1 MNKKLFGSCTLALLM
16 ALGSPLL
23 RAQDQQDPS
32 AQPAQATQPAPAP
45 QSDQAQ
51 PAQAGQ
57 ADQGQPAQADQGQA
71 GQAAQPP
78 VEEPDSAAQPD
89 AAIPNGTQIVIPEG
103 TEFKLQLHSSVNSK
117 NAKPG
122 DRVLTTLLDP
132 VSVEDEDVLAKG
144 VRVDGHV
151 SEVKE
156 AARRGRGGDLMVIFD
171 TIEMPSGEKVAIQ
184 GSLTEVFSSTSGG
197 SEKVGPEG
205 DLKGKGASHKEQ
217 AVLIAAPTIVGAAA
231 GGLGP
236 GIAAAGA
243 GIAMAYLIPKGKQA
257 TLLAGSLIG
266 MRLDRDVTITLPPPE
281 SK

>member
-1 MNKKLFGSCTLALLM
+1 MEKKLFGCCILALAM
-16 ALGSPLL
+16 ALGSPSV
-23 RAQDQQDPS
+23 RAQDQHTPP
-32 AQPAQATQPAPAP
+32 AQPAQGTQPAPAP
-45 QSDQAQ
+45 QSDQTQ

-57 ADQGQPAQADQGQA
+57 PDQGQA
-71 GQAAQPP
+71 GQAAQPL
-78 VEEPDSAAQPD
+78 VEEPDAAAQPD
-89 AAIPNGTQIVIPEG
+89 AATPNGTQLVIPEG

-117 NAKPG
+117 TSKPG

-132 VSVEDEDVLAKG
+132 VSVEDEDVLTKG

-184 GSLTEVFSSTSGG
+184 GSLTEVFSASNGG

-217 AVLIAAPTIVGAAA
+217 AAMILVPAAAGAA

-236 GIAAAGA
+236 GIAGAGA
-243 GIAMAYLIPKGKQA
+243 GIAMAFLIPKGKQA
-257 TLLAGSLIG
+257 ALLSGSLIG
-266 MRLDRDVTITLPPPE
+266 MRLDRDVTITLPAQE
-281 SK
+281 SKSQ

>member
-1 MNKKLFGSCTLALLM
+1 MRKLVTGISTLVLAV
-16 ALGSPLL
+16 ALGPSLL
-23 RAQDQQDPS
+23 RAQDQ
-32 AQPAQATQPAPAP
+32 PAQPAPA
-45 QSDQAQ
+45 QE
-51 PAQAGQ
+51 
-57 ADQGQPAQADQGQA
+57 DQGQPAQAGQKDQGQT
-71 GQAAQPP
+71 GQAQPAQPAQP
-78 VEEPDSAAQPD
+78 VVEEPDASMPDQPGD
-89 AAIPNGTQIVIPEG
+89 SPNGTQIVIPEG

-117 NAKPG
+117 VSKPG

-144 VRVDGHV
+144 VRIDGHV

-171 TIEMPSGEKVAIQ
+171 TIEMPSGDKVAIQ
-184 GSLTEVFSSTSGG
+184 GSLTEVFSAASGG

-217 AVLIAAPTIVGAAA
+217 AALILAPTAVGAAA
-231 GGLGP
+231 GGLAP

-243 GIAMAYLIPKGKQA
+243 GIAMALLIPKGKQA

-266 MRLDRDVTITLPPPE
+266 MRLDRDVTITLPPPQ

>member
-1 MNKKLFGSCTLALLM
+1 MNKRFFGSCILALLM
-16 ALGSPLL
+16 TLCAPLL
-23 RAQDQQDPS
+23 WAQDQQDQS
-32 AQPAQATQPAPAP
+32 APPAQATQPAPAP
-45 QSDQAQ
+45 QSDQ
-51 PAQAGQ
+51 
-57 ADQGQPAQADQGQA
+57 
-71 GQAAQPP
+71 GQAAQSALPP
-78 VEEPDSAAQPD
+78 VEEPDAAAQPD
-89 AAIPNGTQIVIPEG
+89 AASPNGTQIVIPEG

-117 NAKPG
+117 SAKAG
-122 DRVLTTLLDP
+122 DRVMTTLLDP

-184 GSLTEVFSSTSGG
+184 GSLTEVFSSSSGG

-217 AVLIAAPTIVGAAA
+217 AALILAPTAVGAAA

-243 GIAMAYLIPKGKQA
+243 GIAMAFLIPKGKQA

-266 MRLDRDVTITLPPPE
+266 MRLDRDVTVTLPPQE

>member
-1 MNKKLFGSCTLALLM
+1 MNKGLFGICTLALAVTLS
-16 ALGSPLL
+16 APRL
-23 RAQDQQDPS
+23 RAQDQ
-32 AQPAQATQPAPAP
+32 PAPAAP
-45 QSDQAQ
+45 QDQAQ
-51 PAQAGQ
+51 PAQG
-57 ADQGQPAQADQGQA
+57 GQPAE
-71 GQAAQPP
+71 QP
-78 VEEPDSAAQPD
+78 VMEPDASQPD
-89 AAIPNGTQIVIPEG
+89 QPGDQPTGTQIVIPEG

-117 NAKPG
+117 STKPG
-122 DRVLTTLLDP
+122 DRIMTTLLDP

-144 VRVDGHV
+144 VRIDGHV

-171 TIEMPSGEKVAIQ
+171 TIEMPGGEKVAIQ
-184 GSLTEVFSSTSGG
+184 GSLTEVFSSNGG
-197 SEKVGPEG
+197 SEKVGAEG

-217 AVLIAAPTIVGAAA
+217 AALVLGPTALGAAA

-266 MRLDRDVTITLPPPE
+266 MRLDRDVTITLPPSE
-281 SK
+281 AK